1 MLPSVAA
8 SIRAAGALVAQP
20 VVVADE
26 HEINVLSGLRLAPR
40 TVTSLPK
47 TVTLML
53 VLLYSATVL
62 VTPPISAIS
71 ALSDAIQTATANH
84 ATPPFAAPPTLALGQ
99 AAALLATLE
108 LEQERN
114 ASLGPQP
121 MHKIASQ

>member
-26 HEINVLSGLRLAPR
+26 HEINVLSGPRLAPR

-47 TVTLML
+47 TVTSKLA
-53 VLLYSATVL
+53 LLYSATVL
-62 VTPPISAIS
+62 VTRPISAIS
-71 ALSDAIQTATANH
+71 ALSDATQTATANH
-84 ATPPFAAPPTLALGQ
+84 VTPPFAAPPTLALGQ
-99 AAALLATLE
+99 AAALHAALE

-114 ASLGPQP
+114 ASLGPQQ